1 MPDMTR
7 RSFLRYCAITSGL
20 MALGNLR
27 LAPGPREALA
37 GAVYQWRV
45 LGEKEAA
52 VLAAVMERMMRGD
65 DPELPPVRQTK
76 AVETADWALAYAA
89 EEQQV
94 QFRWLLRLFQWSPP
108 LMIRH
113 FAPFTALAAADQDRC
128 LQAWEQSSIGWLHL
142 GFRALKNVS
151 ALGYYSQDATWPVI
165 GYRGPWVP
173 RQARS
178 PRMTEAG

>member
-1 MPDMTR
+1 
-7 RSFLRYCAITSGL
+7 

-108 LMIRH
+108 LRIR
-113 FAPFTALAAADQDRC
+113 
-128 LQAWEQSSIGWLHL
+128 IGAYRL
-142 GFRALKNVS
+142 GSKVLSVGCIWGFGLSR
-151 ALGYYSQDATWPVI
+151 T
-165 GYRGPWVP
+165 
-173 RQARS
+173 
-178 PRMTEAG
+178 